1 MDPAVLSAVSALAGS
16 AIGAFASLTTA
27 WVTQRGTHRQQRL
40 TGEIAKRE
48 ALYVEFMQE
57 AARLLWDST
66 ENEGAPAQT
75 FAGLYALI
83 GRMRLFAT
91 RPVAQEAEGVLQYI
105 IQAYAAPNTTFAEIA
120 ADPKRRDADPLKAF
134 SEACRRE
141 LESVRR
147 A

>member
-1 MDPAVLSAVSALAGS
+1 MDPALVSAASALAGS

-27 WVTQRGTHRQQRL
+27 WVTQRGSHRQQRL

-57 AARLLWDST
+57 AARLLLDSM
-66 ENEGAPAQT
+66 EHEGAPAQT

-83 GRMRLFAT
+83 GRIRLFAT
-91 RPVAQEAEGVLQYI
+91 RSVAQEAEGVLQHI
-105 IQAYAAPNTTFAEIA
+105 ILAYAGPNKTFAEIA
-120 ADPKRRDADPLKAF
+120 AASAHPAEDPLKAF

-147 A
+147 D